1 MLFFKKNKPFLKD
14 LIPNDYI
21 DIHSHLLPG
30 IDDGAATIEDTISL
44 ISQLKTIGVKEFIT
58 TPHIINSVW
67 NNTKQSIEIK
77 YHETASL
84 LRNESQELVIKS
96 ASAEYMLD
104 SFFFDMIKRGDS
116 LLTLKDNYVLVEM
129 SYLDAPHQLYDMI
142 FELQLAGYIP
152 VLAHPERYLFY
163 YPHFEEYHKLKNAGC
178 LFQLNLLSTVGYYG
192 MGVVSL
198 TKKLLLNEMYD
209 FVGSDVHH
217 ENHIKAFSNRIVLKD
232 YPNLINAI
240 ENNKIFKS

>member
-1 MLFFKKNKPFLKD
+1 MLFFKKNKPLLKD

-30 IDDGAATIEDTISL
+30 IDDGSTSIEDTISL
-44 ISQLKTIGVKEFIT
+44 ISQLKAIGVKEFIT

-67 NNTKQSIEIK
+67 NNTKQSIELK
-77 YHETASL
+77 HNETLLLLKKEDETLSL
-84 LRNESQELVIKS
+84 KP
-96 ASAEYMLD
+96 AAEYMLD
-104 SFFFDMIKRGDS
+104 SYFFEMIKRGEP
-116 LLTLKDNYVLVEM
+116 LLTLKDNYILVEM
-129 SYLDAPHQLYDMI
+129 SYLNSPNQLYDMI
-142 FELQLAGYIP
+142 FELQMAGYIP

-163 YPHFEEYHKLKNAGC
+163 YNNFDEYYKLKRAGC

-192 MGVVSL
+192 IGVSTLTQKLL
-198 TKKLLLNEMYD
+198 TKEMYN

-217 ENHIKAFSNRIVLKD
+217 ENHIKAFDNKIVLKN
-232 YPNLINAI
+232 YTNLISLI